1 VGQYLL
7 ASDNVAADAIVSG
20 STASGGTW
28 TVNQTD
34 PSGLFSQLY
43 EAAFNILVATNFLPD
58 HVFVD
63 PEVWKKL
70 GRQLDAQKQTVFPYV
85 GAAGLMGVNAAGSA
99 NITQANTFNPFGLNL
114 VADRNFAAN
123 TLVVARGSAIEFY
136 EQVKGI
142 MSVEVPST
150 LGRTFSYYGYV
161 ATFIADSTM
170 VQKIAVA

>member
-1 VGQYLL
+1 
-7 ASDNVAADAIVSG
+7 
-20 STASGGTW
+20 
-28 TVNQTD
+28 
-34 PSGLFSQLY
+34 
-43 EAAFNILVATNFLPD
+43 
-58 HVFVD
+58 
-63 PEVWKKL
+63 
-70 GRQLDAQKQTVFPYV
+70 
-85 GAAGLMGVNAAGSA
+85 MGVNAAGSA